1 MFDINRPY
9 EITACS
15 GMKVSNR
22 IMCDYIMPVTITQGD
37 TTYHAEIGFVGRDKT
52 KSKGEYL
59 FIDNKVHHAPGCD
72 YLNAFFDL
80 DNTVNAFELKWLNF

>member
-1 MFDINRPY
+1 MFDINMPY

-15 GMKVSNR
+15 GMKLSNR

-37 TTYHAEIGFVGRDKT
+37 TIYHAEIGFVGRDKS

-59 FIDNKVHHAPGCD
+59 FIDNKVHHSPGCD

-80 DNTVNAFELKWLNF
+80 DNIVNAFESKWLNF